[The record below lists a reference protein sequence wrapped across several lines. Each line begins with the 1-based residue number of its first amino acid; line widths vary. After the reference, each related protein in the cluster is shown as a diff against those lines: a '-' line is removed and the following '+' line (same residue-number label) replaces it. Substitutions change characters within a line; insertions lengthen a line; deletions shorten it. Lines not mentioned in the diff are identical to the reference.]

1 MTFSENQILFKGQ
14 STEFGESEETMEID
28 YSGPEVQLTFNP
40 RFLMHPLKVL
50 EEDEVNF
57 EFKNEM
63 SPGVFK
69 NNAQFSC
76 VVMPLRLG

>member
-1 MTFSENQILFKGQ
+1 
-14 STEFGESEETMEID
+14 
-28 YSGPEVQLTFNP
+28 
-40 RFLMHPLKVL
+40 MHPLKVL

-69 NNAQFSC
+69 NNGQFSC
-76 VVMPLRLG
+76 GHAFASWLISQNRLRHIETIDKA

>member
-40 RFLMHPLKVL
+40 RFLMHPPKS
-50 EEDEVNF
+50 F
-57 EFKNEM
+57 
-63 SPGVFK
+63 G
-69 NNAQFSC
+69 
-76 VVMPLRLG
+76 RR